1 MKFVFEWPNK
11 SRGLVFKR
19 ETRCRQNEFM
29 YLYFKKKHELKSML
43 STQSDL
49 MLLYF
54 QVSKRTC

>member
-11 SRGLVFKR
+11 SRGLVFKS

-29 YLYFKKKHELKSML
+29 YLYLKKHELKSML